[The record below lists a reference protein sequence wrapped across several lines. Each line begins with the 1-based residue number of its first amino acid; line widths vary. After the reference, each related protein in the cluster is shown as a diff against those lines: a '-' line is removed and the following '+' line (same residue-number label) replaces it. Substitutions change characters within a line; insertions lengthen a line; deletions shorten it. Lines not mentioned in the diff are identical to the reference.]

1 MLNLLN
7 DYVSDS
13 LPAGAFA
20 TNPNLT
26 HKVDDTG
33 SFLPFCGNTAVFL
46 LDEDVIWRLQQLQD
60 RLYEAAPNM
69 LAQRICSDSFHMTL
83 HDLVNGPTGTPGLE
97 QRMGSVE
104 IKAKACIAQW
114 REEAPLR
121 MRGTWMFN
129 MVNTSI
135 VLGLEPSDPDSYER
149 LDKMYSKMET
159 IVPLGYLLTPHIT
172 LAYFRPGTYSPES
185 VAQLREAL
193 GAQQLDVILDIDH
206 LVLQNF
212 TDMNHYV
219 TIE

>member
-13 LPAGAFA
+13 LPAGAFT
-20 TNPNLT
+20 TNPNLK
-26 HKVDDTG
+26 HKVDDAG
-33 SFLPFCGNTAVFL
+33 GFLPFCGSTTVFL

-60 RLYEAAPNM
+60 RLYEVAPNM
-69 LAQRICSDSFHMTL
+69 LAQRICSDTFHMTL
-83 HDLVNGPTGTPGLE
+83 HDLVNGPAGTPGLE
-97 QRMGSVE
+97 QRMSSVE

-114 REEAPLR
+114 KEEAPLR

-149 LDKMYSKMET
+149 LDKMYSKMEA

-193 GAQQLDVILDIDH
+193 GAEQLDVILDIDH

-219 TIE
+219 TIG